1 MKFKKTIH
9 FETTLL
15 QENIICSLLC
25 GKPREN
31 IHSWSNIRIVVRF
44 GVYYRGWEGGGE
56 PGDVFIIHGL

>member
-9 FETTLL
+9 SKTTLL

-44 GVYYRGWEGGGE
+44 GVFYRGWEGGGE